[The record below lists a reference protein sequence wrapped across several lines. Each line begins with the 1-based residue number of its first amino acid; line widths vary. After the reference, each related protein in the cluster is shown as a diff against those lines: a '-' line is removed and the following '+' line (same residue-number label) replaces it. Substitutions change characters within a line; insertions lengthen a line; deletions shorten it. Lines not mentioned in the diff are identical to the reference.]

1 MTSKQ
6 FPDLYSLK
14 AMQADEL
21 ILLCEKIRTYLI
33 ETILSNG
40 GHFAANLG
48 VVELTVALH
57 YVFNSPSDRIIWD
70 VGHQSYPHKILTGR
84 AEEIKNIRNF
94 EGISGFPKLEE
105 NIHDAFGTGHSSTA
119 ISAAL
124 GIAAGFKLNHINHCA
139 IAVVGDGA
147 LTGGMSFEALNNLAT
162 SNANVLTIIND
173 NHIGIDPSTG
183 AIDRHLQT
191 IENIHPNLFENLD
204 IPYHGPIDGHDLP
217 ALIHSLT
224 ELKAQTGP
232 RILHIRTVKGKGYAP
247 AENEQT
253 RFHSTSKY
261 VKISD
266 EIPRRPKWQ
275 DVFGKA
281 MFAMAEKYPNFT
293 GITPA
298 MPSGS
303 GMVKAMDAFPNQFF
317 DVGIA
322 EQHAVTFSSGLALAG
337 TRPFLN
343 IYSTFLQRGYDQL
356 IHDVALQNIP
366 VVFCVD
372 RAGLVGEDGPTHHGA
387 FDISYLLPI
396 PNMTIAAPATASE
409 LAALLEMGYHAQG
422 PLAIRY
428 PKGEIPDFEL
438 ELPQIPGQSFCISEG
453 AKIAVFSTGQGTV
466 LSKNTSLHGAAHF
479 HFPIIKPLDM
489 EHLLHI
495 ASQYSHIITVEDGS
509 ILGGF
514 GQYLSAIIKPNL
526 PHIRTTHLGI
536 PDQFITHG
544 ENDILYAQC
553 GYDAKAI
560 EQTILKLQSQL

>member
-1 MTSKQ
+1 
-6 FPDLYSLK
+6 
-14 AMQADEL
+14 MQADEL

-57 YVFNSPSDRIIWD
+57 YVFNSPSDRIVWD

-84 AEEIKNIRNF
+84 AEEIQNIRNF

-124 GIAAGFKLNHINHCA
+124 GMAAGFKLQSLNHCA

-147 LTGGMSFEALNNLAT
+147 LTGGMSFEALNNVAA
-162 SNANVLTIIND
+162 SHANILTIIND

-183 AIDRHLQT
+183 AIDRHLQQ
-191 IENIHPNLFENLD
+191 IENVHPNIFENLD
-204 IPYHGPIDGHDLP
+204 IPYTGPIDGHNLP
-217 ALIHSLT
+217 LLIQTLQ
-224 ELKAQTGP
+224 ELKESNGP

-253 RFHSTSKY
+253 RFHSTSRY

-275 DVFGKA
+275 DVFGNA
-281 MFAMAEKYPNFT
+281 MLSMAEKYPNLT

-303 GMVKAMDAFPNQFF
+303 GMVKAMDAYPKQFF

-322 EQHAVTFSSGLALAG
+322 EQHAVTFSAGLALAG
-337 TRPFLN
+337 SRPFLN
-343 IYSTFLQRGYDQL
+343 IYSTFLQRGYDQI

-396 PNMTIAAPATASE
+396 PNITLAAPATATE
-409 LAALLEMGYHAQG
+409 LVQLLEMGYQATG
-422 PLAIRY
+422 PFAVRY

-438 ELPQIPGQSFCISEG
+438 QLPENIGQPFCISEG
-453 AKIAVFSTGQGTV
+453 HNIAVISTGQGTV
-466 LSKNTSLHGAAHF
+466 LAKSANLQGAAHF
-479 HFPIIKPLDM
+479 HFPIIKPLDA
-489 EHLLHI
+489 EHLLKI
-495 ASQYSHIITVEDGS
+495 ASNFEHIITVEDGS
-509 ILGGF
+509 IQGGF
-514 GQYLSAIIKPNL
+514 GQYLASIIHPNF
-526 PHIRTTHLGI
+526 PNIGITHLGI
-536 PDQFITHG
+536 PDAFITHG
-544 ENDILYAQC
+544 DNDVLYAIC
-553 GYDAKAI
+553 GYDAAAI
-560 EQTILKLQSQL
+560 EQSIKTISEKGN